1 MLTSACICAILISF
15 QHSSKSPKPRVCE
28 LLLGHINF
36 NDEVTAALRLSDGV
50 LLVVDAVEGVMLA
63 TEKALK
69 QAHTRPGAQ
78 GHGK

>member
-1 MLTSACICAILISF
+1 M
-15 QHSSKSPKPRVCE
+15 CE

-69 QAHTRPGAQ
+69 QAHPTPRAQ
-78 GHGK
+78 GHEKSQDMYDGAVAFLLWQ

>member
-1 MLTSACICAILISF
+1 MTCG
-15 QHSSKSPKPRVCE
+15 V
-28 LLLGHINF
+28 GHINF

-69 QAHTRPGAQ
+69 QA
-78 GHGK
+78 

>member
-1 MLTSACICAILISF
+1 M
-15 QHSSKSPKPRVCE
+15 CE
-28 LLLGHINF
+28 LILGHINF

-69 QAHTRPGAQ
+69 QAHPSPGGSGSWKVTFRDMYDGAVAFLL
-78 GHGK
+78 